1 MKKIATFIL
10 AAFAICSFT
19 ACSQPAASVEA
30 EIYAMNT
37 VITLSASGGEA
48 ENAIEQARREIVDW
62 EALWSVTVDTS
73 ELYQINH
80 SNGQG
85 TEVSDVTADLIG
97 FTLSMAERTG
107 GALDPTIYPIVSAWG
122 FTTSSFHVPTQEEID
137 ERLQLVG
144 HEKVDLTENI
154 VTMLPGMQL
163 DLGATAKGY
172 ACDLVAEGFRQKGVT
187 SALINF
193 GGNMAMI
200 GNSTDGDEW
209 KIGVRD
215 PNGGN
220 DLGVLSLS
228 DCGVATSGNYQRYF
242 EDEEGNRYGHIM
254 NPETGYPIMS
264 DLLSVT
270 IVSKQAKICDALST
284 AVYVMGIDKAVELWR
299 SSDDFDMLLI
309 TNDNTVYVTEGISG
323 RFAPS
328 ENASL
333 TVEILNKQEKRS

>member
-1 MKKIATFIL
+1 MKSKLFSLFLVMTMVGSL
-10 AAFAICSFT
+10 T
-19 ACSQPAASVEA
+19 ACSQSAEPAEA

-37 VITLSASGGEA
+37 VITLSARGGEA
-48 ENAIEQARREIVDW
+48 ENAIEQARSDIVDW

-85 TEVSDVTADLIG
+85 TEVSDVTSDLIG
-97 FTLSMAERTG
+97 FTLSMAKRTG

-144 HEKVDLTENI
+144 HEKVDLTESV

-172 ACDLVAEGFRQKGVT
+172 ASDLVAEDFRLKGIE

-193 GGNMAMI
+193 GGNIAMI

-242 EDEEGNRYGHIM
+242 EDEECNRYGHIM

-264 DLLSVT
+264 NLLSVT

-309 TNDNTVYVTEGISG
+309 TDDNTAYVTEGISG

-333 TVEILNKQEKRS
+333 MVEILNK

>member
-10 AAFAICSFT
+10 AVFAICLFT

-48 ENAIEQARREIVDW
+48 ENAIEQARRDIVDW

-144 HEKVDLTENI
+144 HEKVNLTENI
-154 VTMLPGMQL
+154 VTMFPGMQL

-172 ACDLVAEGFRQKGVT
+172 ACDLVAEDFRSHGVE

-209 KIGVRD
+209 RIGVRD
-215 PNGGN
+215 PNGGD

-284 AVYVMGIDKAVELWR
+284 AVYVMGIDRAVELWQ
-299 SSDDFDMLLI
+299 SSDDFDMLLF
-309 TNDNTVYVTEGISG
+309 TNDNTAYVTEGISD
-323 RFAPS
+323 RFAPA

-333 TVEILNKQEKRS
+333 TVEILNK

>member
-10 AAFAICSFT
+10 AAFAICAFT

-48 ENAIEQARREIVDW
+48 ENAIEQARRDIVDW

-73 ELYQINH
+73 ELYRINH

-85 TEVSDVTADLIG
+85 TEVSDVTFDLIG

-144 HEKVDLTENI
+144 YEKVNLTENI

-172 ACDLVAEGFRQKGVT
+172 ACGLVAEDFRLKGIE

-215 PNGGN
+215 PNGGD

-284 AVYVMGIDKAVELWR
+284 AVYVMGIDRAVELWR

-309 TNDNTVYVTEGISG
+309 TNDNTAYVTEGISG
-323 RFAPS
+323 RFAPA

-333 TVEILNKQEKRS
+333 TVEILNK